1 MILKTMIYIISMKAV
16 CVRIQ
21 KLNYLMERKNTLG
34 NLNIYDKLSNGEIVM
49 GLVEIDGNI
58 DKYRYYL
65 HNLEII
71 AGNNLSFYD
80 TNLGILRNISDS
92 LLKEKIN
99 PDNKKLLSIVT
110 NTGYFTINNYK
121 FYDYNGVLDAFLKKE
136 HEKIIKKIIK

>member
-1 MILKTMIYIISMKAV
+1 MLLDY
-16 CVRIQ
+16 
-21 KLNYLMERKNTLG
+21 LNRL
-34 NLNIYDKLSNGEIVM
+34 
-49 GLVEIDGNI
+49 
-58 DKYRYYL
+58 RYHL

>member
-1 MILKTMIYIISMKAV
+1 MTKKA
-16 CVRIQ
+16 
-21 KLNYLMERKNTLG
+21 
-34 NLNIYDKLSNGEIVM
+34 
-49 GLVEIDGNI
+49 
-58 DKYRYYL
+58 
-65 HNLEII
+65 
-71 AGNNLSFYD
+71 F
-80 TNLGILRNISDS
+80 TNLSDS